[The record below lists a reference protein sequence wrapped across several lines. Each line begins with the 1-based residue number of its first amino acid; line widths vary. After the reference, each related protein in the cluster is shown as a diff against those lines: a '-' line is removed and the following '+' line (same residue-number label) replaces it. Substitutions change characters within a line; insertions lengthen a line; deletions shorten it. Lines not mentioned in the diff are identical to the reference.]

1 MNPEAI
7 TRYRDPLQ
15 GDEHGNV
22 TIEQFTQW
30 LNLWMVN
37 GSDDKEMICGPYAY
51 VAVAE
56 KCNFGGDGYSLYG
69 YGDHGRFT
77 TPFGKVL
84 VTINRDMTATTIYA
98 VDNKATGRAGLFG
111 SSIAMN
117 IRKIVPNAKPTGP
130 VCPHCG
136 GAL

>member
-37 GSDDKEMICGPYAY
+37 GSDGVGSDSRSGNYGAALPPSEESVG
-51 VAVAE
+51 
-56 KCNFGGDGYSLYG
+56 GGDSSRRCQYCGTKES
-69 YGDHGRFT
+69 
-77 TPFGKVL
+77 FGWYQ
-84 VTINRDMTATTIYA
+84 NR
-98 VDNKATGRAGLFG
+98 ATGLW
-111 SSIAMN
+111 S
-117 IRKIVPNAKPTGP
+117 
-130 VCPHCG
+130 CDDCG
-136 GAL
+136 DVVLAAELINNPRPARGKF